1 MINECIVDEE
11 KYVANQMV
19 FTITNA
25 VKYMPSNKF
34 EQYERLLLITNDQS
48 SENDGSACSEVE

>member
-34 EQYERLLLITNDQS
+34 EQYER
-48 SENDGSACSEVE
+48 